1 MFKAARDTL
10 LQAYPNAPWRSQVQ
24 AIGVFALGVVVIAL
38 LAGVYLGISVQA
50 ATLGRETQEIQL
62 EILELQ
68 RSNADLQTRLA
79 ELTSATRMEKMAEQ
93 MGFRQLTSYDL
104 EYLAVPGYRT
114 RSEVVLAP
122 APDRSIADSSS
133 VPPALNQTLFD
144 WIQEKML
151 APAARDGMNGLLL
164 ESRPAAPSEP

>member
-38 LAGVYLGISVQA
+38 LAGIYLGVSVQA

-79 ELTSATRMEKMAEQ
+79 ELTSASRMERLAEE

-104 EYLAVPGYRT
+104 EYLPVPGYRPKA
-114 RSEVVLAP
+114 EVELAP
-122 APDRSIADSSS
+122 PPGRAVADPGA

-144 WIQEKML
+144 WIQEKIME
-151 APAARDGMNGLLL
+151 PAAQDGVNGLFTEVL
-164 ESRPAAPSEP
+164 PAVPAEP